1 MIQTWFFMAW
11 LANAIAAGFEQMAV
25 KDIALAIENGWTPFV
40 LDVRTVEE
48 SNIAKLA
55 TTDILIPHNELETRL
70 KEVPRDRD
78 ILVYC
83 HSGIRSANAAKLL
96 KQNGY
101 KRVVNMSGGIVDW
114 AKTVDPKMKTY

>member
-1 MIQTWFFMAW
+1 MIQTWFFIAW

-25 KDIALAIENGWTPFV
+25 KDVAHALENGWTPFV

>member
-1 MIQTWFFMAW
+1 MIKTWLFMMW
-11 LANAIAAGFEQMAV
+11 LAIANAADFEQMNV
-25 KDIALAIENGWTPFV
+25 QDIANALQQGWAPFV
-40 LDVRTVEE
+40 LDVRTLEE

-55 TTDILIPHNELETRL
+55 TTDALIPHDELAQRL

-83 HSGIRSANAAKLL
+83 HSGVRSAKAAGVL

-101 KRVVNMSGGIVDW
+101 GRVVNMSGGITDW
-114 AKTVDPKMKTY
+114 AKRIDPKIKTY